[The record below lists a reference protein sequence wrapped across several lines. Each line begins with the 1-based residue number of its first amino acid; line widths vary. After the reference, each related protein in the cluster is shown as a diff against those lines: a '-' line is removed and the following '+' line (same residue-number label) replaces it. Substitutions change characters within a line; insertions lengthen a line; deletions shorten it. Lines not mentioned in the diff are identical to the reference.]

1 MLNELIN
8 WSLVKDLNESSD
20 KLENL
25 FKNSEVL
32 AKYKTETQTGVIF
45 KLKDEKIVMVYS
57 DNKELVEEDIN
68 EIVKNSI
75 IFPLLSD
82 AMNYLRDVRFDHVI
96 NYDIRNLTEPLL
108 GELYKNKKVEIKDI
122 LGV

>member
-1 MLNELIN
+1 MLNELVN
-8 WSLVKDLNESSD
+8 WSLVKDLKESSE

-32 AKYKTETQTGVIF
+32 AKYKNETQIGVIF
-45 KLKDEKIVMVYS
+45 RLSDEKILMIFS
-57 DNKELVEEDIN
+57 ENKELVEEDIN
-68 EIVKNSI
+68 DILKNSI
-75 IFPLLSD
+75 SFPLLSD
-82 AMNYLRDVRFDHVI
+82 AMNYLRGVRFDHAI
-96 NYDIRNLTEPLL
+96 NYEIRNLTEPLL